1 MKFDTTP
8 TDDILT
14 AEQWRDA
21 LPIAGEYSKEEEN
34 CKGCMGPC
42 GMCTPIETFLSV
54 NGIDIPHTA
63 RARIRECL
71 LKGATQA
78 AIDLVPDF
86 LQDAFRRILSE
97 VAYQKRVKDQ
107 IFESNKKEIW
117 I

>member
-1 MKFDTTP
+1 MTHVQIKPGAIATFEGEPTP
-8 TDDILT
+8 EAIETL
-14 AEQWRDA
+14 RDVV
-21 LPIAGEYSKEEEN
+21 EHFTS
-34 CKGCMGPC
+34 
-42 GMCTPIETFLSV
+42 PIETFLSV